1 MMPRRGT
8 SNLRKMRKWKVAEV
22 PKRRGERNL
31 ELKIIGA
38 SLVKDHTVPYKGDS
52 CETGKEMWNSMV
64 NVCRA

>member
-38 SLVKDHTVPYKGDS
+38 SLVKDHTVPYKGTHVKQAKK
-52 CETGKEMWNSMV
+52 CGTAW
-64 NVCRA
+64 